1 MIAPKT
7 LLKSKLCFVAMHRSL
22 QYGLIKA
29 PQFLKIPK
37 LKKQK
42 TTLKGLRAKWK
53 PFRIACWVLL
63 YHACY
68 NTAEWWMLHYCFW
81 CSNFQ
86 KIWEGEGHYEN
97 WDFVLK
103 WWDRY
108 ISCTSKSVAVG
119 EWWVWFGGGLWDRPL
134 LRPSWST
141 TNWRVR
147 KLKAKLY
154 GLDHLWLRV

>member
-1 MIAPKT
+1 
-7 LLKSKLCFVAMHRSL
+7 MHYSL

-68 NTAEWWMLHYCFW
+68 ILQRNDECCITVFDVVIFKRFEKERATMKIEISFWNDEIGIFHVPAKALLLVGLVWWWFMRSPSSKAIMIH
-81 CSNFQ
+81 N
-86 KIWEGEGHYEN
+86 K
-97 WDFVLK
+97 LK
-103 WWDRY
+103 GPKTQVE
-108 ISCTSKSVAVG
+108 IT
-119 EWWVWFGGGLWDRPL
+119 WFG
-134 LRPSWST
+134 PSLT
-141 TNWRVR
+141 QGV
-147 KLKAKLY
+147 A
-154 GLDHLWLRV
+154 

>member
-1 MIAPKT
+1 
-7 LLKSKLCFVAMHRSL
+7 MHYSL

-68 NTAEWWMLHYCFW
+68 NTAEWWMLHYCFDVVI
-81 CSNFQ
+81 FKRFEKERATM
-86 KIWEGEGHYEN
+86 KIEISFWNDEIGIFHVPAKALLLVGLVWWWFMRSPSSKAIMIHN
-97 WDFVLK
+97 KLK
-103 WWDRY
+103 GPKTQGK
-108 ISCTSKSVAVG
+108 II
-119 EWWVWFGGGLWDRPL
+119 WFG
-134 LRPSWST
+134 PSLT
-141 TNWRVR
+141 QGV
-147 KLKAKLY
+147 A
-154 GLDHLWLRV
+154 